1 MDELYPIIR
10 PLAKKSC
17 FLDLI
22 PAQLLLQSLDT
33 LSPVILKFVNLSIES
48 AFLPDSLKEAIIK
61 PILKKNNLD
70 PSEYMNF
77 RSISNLPFVSK
88 VIEKVT
94 AAQLTSYVED
104 NNLCELFQ
112 SVYRRNHNTE
122 TALIRVNNEIAMA
135 MTKDT
140 LLFWFCWTYQQR
152 LILLTIPS
160 CYQGSTLDLEF
171 VTKHWISFGHICLD
185 ALSLSRSTTV
195 YRSLT
200 VYPKVF
206 PKGQCRVL
214 SYTRFMHHLL
224 ET

>member
-33 LSPVILKFVNLSIES
+33 LSPVILKIVNLSIES
-48 AFLPDSLKEAIIK
+48 AFLPASLKEAIIK

-112 SVYRRNHNTE
+112 SVFRRNHSTE

-135 MTKDT
+135 IDKGHSV
-140 LLFWFCWTYQQR
+140 
-152 LILLTIPS
+152 ILVL
-160 CYQGSTLDLEF
+160 LDLSAAF
-171 VTKHWISFGHICLD
+171 DTVDHSKLLSWLD
-185 ALSLSRSTTV
+185 
-195 YRSLT
+195 
-200 VYPKVF
+200 
-206 PKGQCRVL
+206 
-214 SYTRFMHHLL
+214 TRFGICNKVLD
-224 ET
+224 